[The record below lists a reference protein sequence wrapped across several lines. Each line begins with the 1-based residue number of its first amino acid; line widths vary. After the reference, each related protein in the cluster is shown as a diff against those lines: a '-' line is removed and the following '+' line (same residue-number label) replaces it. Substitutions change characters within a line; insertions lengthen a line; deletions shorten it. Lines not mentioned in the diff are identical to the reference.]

1 MPEGNNRFR
10 NCEADDMR
18 ILVVED
24 DPAIAEPLL
33 DGLIHHGFEPFHVRL
48 GADAIKAVQERLFD
62 VILLDLGLPDVDGLD
77 VCRTIR
83 SIVATPLIMVTA
95 RSDEIDRVV
104 GLELGADDYVSKPF
118 GLRELVARIRAVQR
132 RFDAAIAATA
142 DAESPASTTVNKPGS
157 TAVFG
162 ALSIDHRSRRVLLH
176 GTELALTP
184 KEYGVLVVLAAD
196 PGAVV
201 TRTTLIEQVWDEHWY
216 GPTKTLDVHV
226 AQLRQKLGNPLWI
239 ETIRS
244 VGYRLNDPDT
254 RTVAETDANG
264 PSAP

>member
-1 MPEGNNRFR
+1 
-10 NCEADDMR
+10 MR

-48 GADAIKAVQERLFD
+48 GADAIDAVRNVAFD
-62 VILLDLGLPDVDGLD
+62 VILLDLGLPDGDGLD

-83 SIVATPLIMVTA
+83 SHVATPLIMVTA

-132 RFDAAIAATA
+132 RFDAASAATTDTTPPTSGIA
-142 DAESPASTTVNKPGS
+142 SKPPAAAIWG
-157 TAVFG
+157 G
-162 ALSIDHRSRRVLLH
+162 LSIDHRTRRVLLQDI
-176 GTELALTP
+176 ELTLTP

-201 TRTTLIEQVWDEHWY
+201 TRTTLIERVWDEHWY

-226 AQLRQKLGNPLWI
+226 AQLRQKLGDPLWI
-239 ETIRS
+239 ETVRS
-244 VGYRLNDPDT
+244 IGYRLN
-254 RTVAETDANG
+254 N
-264 PSAP
+264 PSTNPPESSSSNPGTA

>member
-1 MPEGNNRFR
+1 MK
-10 NCEADDMR
+10 

-24 DPAIAEPLL
+24 DQAIAEPLL
-33 DGLIHHGFEPFHVRL
+33 EGLVHHGFEPLHVRN
-48 GADAIKAVQERLFD
+48 GADAIDAIGKLPFD
-62 VILLDLGLPDVDGLD
+62 MILLDLGLPDIDGLD

-83 SIVATPLIMVTA
+83 SHVTTPIIMLTA

-132 RFDAAIAATA
+132 RFEVGRAVTA
-142 DAESPASTTVNKPGS
+142 DHAASLSDASASDLDGQTSATVWG
-157 TAVFG
+157 G
-162 ALSIDHRSRRVLLH
+162 LSIDHRTRRICLH
-176 GTELALTP
+176 DVELVLTP
-184 KEYGVLVVLAAD
+184 KEYGVLALLAAD

-201 TRTTLIEQVWDEHWY
+201 TRTTLLEQVWDEHWY
-216 GPTKTLDVHV
+216 GPTKTLDVHI

-244 VGYRLNDPDT
+244 IGYRLNNPDPTPPD
-254 RTVAETDANG
+254 ETHSSG
-264 PSAP
+264 PLES